1 MLVTP
6 MPLVKSRYRSPV
18 ADARYEPLPEAISI
32 SLIGRAIPSASLSRA
47 RTRADCGA
55 ADADVDAD
63 AAVESLRQQWM
74 PARGSGRRVSMDDDS
89 MFAVRVRVDLAK
101 LPIRCLGQCATIY
114 LLAKSNTCRYE
125 QPYCREVTWYSPV
138 ASSR

>member
-1 MLVTP
+1 VLVTP

-74 PARGSGRRVSMDDDS
+74 PARGSGRRVSMDDDRCS
-89 MFAVRVRVDLAK
+89 PSASADLAK

>member
-1 MLVTP
+1 

-89 MFAVRVRVDLAK
+89 MLPSASVSTWPNFDPMSGSMRDHLFA
-101 LPIRCLGQCATIY
+101 G
-114 LLAKSNTCRYE
+114 
-125 QPYCREVTWYSPV
+125 EVKHVSL
-138 ASSR
+138 

>member
-101 LPIRCLGQCATIY
+101 LPIRCLVGI
-114 LLAKSNTCRYE
+114 L
-125 QPYCREVTWYSPV
+125 PYISVRGT
-138 ASSR
+138 R

>member
-89 MFAVRVRVDLAK
+89 MFAVRVRVVARLVYAPSWPNFRSDVWVNAR
-101 LPIRCLGQCATIY
+101 PFFAG
-114 LLAKSNTCRYE
+114 
-125 QPYCREVTWYSPV
+125 EVKHVSL
-138 ASSR
+138 